1 MEELDKIIQAFQP
14 ISLTEMDS
22 VKLMDRTDTKFVF
35 HIRDLKKILDK
46 IVGHYRA
53 LEVEG
58 SRWSPYE
65 TLYFDTPK
73 LELYLRHH
81 NQKLNR
87 FKIRYR
93 KYVNSNLHFFEIKFK
108 NNKGRT
114 IKKRIKQTQIEN
126 DINGNALQLL
136 QTMTPFKEG
145 DLKPV
150 LFVNCSRATLVNIE
164 HEERLTLDVKLQF
177 VKNSTEINFEPLV
190 IAELKQAKVNI
201 QSPFYKLMKHYR
213 FRSSSMSKYC
223 FGVTQLFP
231 DIKKNNFKPKILTL
245 NKIIHATTTS
255 NE

>member
-1 MEELDKIIQAFQP
+1 MRTIHQIISAFHP
-14 ISLTEMDS
+14 ITLSEMDS

-35 HIRDLKKILDK
+35 HVQELDK
-46 IVGHYRA
+46 ILSQISQHYRA

-58 SRWSPYE
+58 TRWSPYE
-65 TLYFDTPK
+65 TLYFDTPT

-87 FKIRYR
+87 YKIRYR

-114 IKKRIKQTQIEN
+114 IKKRIKENGIETEIKN
-126 DINGNALQLL
+126 NAQQLL
-136 QTMTPFKEG
+136 ESITGFKATE
-145 DLKPV
+145 LKPI
-150 LFVNCSRATLVNIE
+150 LFVNCSRATLVNTE
-164 HEERLTLDVKLQF
+164 MEERLTLDVKLQF
-177 VKNSTEINFEPLV
+177 TRNGEELNFEPLV
-190 IAELKQAKVNI
+190 IAELKQSKVNV

-231 DIKKNNFKPKILTL
+231 DVKKNNFKPKILTL
-245 NKIIHATTTS
+245 NKILNAATTS
-255 NE
+255 N